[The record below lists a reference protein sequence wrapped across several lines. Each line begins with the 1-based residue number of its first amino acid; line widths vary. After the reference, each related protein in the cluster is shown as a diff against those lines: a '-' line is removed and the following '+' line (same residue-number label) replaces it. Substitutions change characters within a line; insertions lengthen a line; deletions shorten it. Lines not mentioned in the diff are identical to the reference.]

1 MKRSLFTFR
10 TGRPEQRRRR
20 QQGFTLI
27 EMLAVVLILVIV
39 AGIGFVVVNNQI
51 EKSRERTDVANVRTI
66 ADAVQR
72 YMIENTSAP
81 TGQVTANHPLIKDG
95 FLAAPP
101 QDPWGK
107 NNLYNITSDG
117 KNITITGVKASNPPQ
132 VTLNEAVPSG
142 GGSGG

>member
-1 MKRSLFTFR
+1 MKRWFSKR
-10 TGRPEQRRRR
+10 QGAKPDQKRRR
-20 QQGFTLI
+20 QKGFTLI

-51 EKSRERTDVANVRTI
+51 EKSRERTDIANVRTI

-81 TGQVTANHPLIKDG
+81 TGDVDKDHVLIKQG
-95 FLAAPP
+95 YLASPP

-107 NNLYNITSDG
+107 DRMYKISTEGNNI
-117 KNITITGVKASNPPQ
+117 IVTGVKSSNPPT
-132 VTLNEAVPSG
+132 VTLNEAIPSG
-142 GGSGG
+142 GGG